1 MKRCTQNRE
10 SARGRKARMAFQA
23 QRVRYSGMVGIFCI
37 CVLLVGSARAG
48 SDGMNGPWKWGTP
61 ETGPPQAPTDD
72 INPGIF
78 LVRLFRTYV
87 SPIDGRHCPMYP
99 SCSQYGLQCFKDHGF
114 FVGMA
119 MTWDRLYRCGRDELR
134 YCPKIVLDNGIK
146 CYDPVAHNAFWWH
159 K

>member
-1 MKRCTQNRE
+1 
-10 SARGRKARMAFQA
+10 
-23 QRVRYSGMVGIFCI
+23 
-37 CVLLVGSARAG
+37 
-48 SDGMNGPWKWGTP
+48 
-61 ETGPPQAPTDD
+61 
-72 INPGIF
+72 
-78 LVRLFRTYV
+78 
-87 SPIDGRHCPMYP
+87 MYP